1 MKASI
6 EGLELRKT
14 DDPSAINV
22 YLRDHP
28 IGTVVHSGGR
38 TTHGADRWYIEHPRD
53 PRPLD
58 ESDFFSNPD
67 DAAVSLITRLG
78 LA

>member
-28 IGTVVHSGGR
+28 IGTVVHSGGEPPMAPIVG
-38 TTHGADRWYIEHPRD
+38 T
-53 PRPLD
+53 
-58 ESDFFSNPD
+58 SS
-67 DAAVSLITRLG
+67 TRAIRALSMSPTSSRIRMTPPCP
-78 LA
+78 